1 VILTRRQLLARGAG
15 ATAGLALAR
24 SLGLPQAAAAAA
36 PAAPEDEA
44 VAFYL
49 TFMDTVVA
57 RVYSQWSETY
67 NAYRA
72 PGGTYSTVINARML
86 QVHATAAAAGHT
98 GASRDDE
105 RTRQLVATLLKSPV
119 PYRISGANTR
129 HDKMFHLPGWITS
142 LTDPEA
148 VMDKAVDPQVAQA
161 LTEAWRAGAVLGLE
175 AATLGQI
182 VDAVSAT
189 ARCAFFRYPGIRLNQ
204 LNWNCALYALD
215 AELTGA
221 TDLLRGDYREQML
234 RFATFATRAEH
245 PGGTP
250 NLGPGW
256 HFDYLPNH
264 DPSSMA
270 NLDSAEYA
278 NETLDCVRH
287 YATALAAGMTPLPA
301 FALDVFRAYA
311 QRTLYG
317 DWMHSGYLN
326 WDTGLGS
333 QRRYIGKVFAFAQQG
348 LMALATSPMA
358 QSDEDMGAHARW
370 LFDRGLDLYL
380 RWLGEG
386 PEGSVPPPVQFG
398 DLSHPEGPDDR
409 LLFAARMASNAAQAI
424 TLGLA
429 SVIGTQPPPMYS
441 FDPDSQRLAVSTPAY
456 ASAILVHNRHAVSYG
471 GLDPNRLFD
480 GRGQPVGC
488 TAGSGIANFIACIR
502 DRSGRVLLSTQMGED
517 ASMSIVATQAEGGA
531 VRTAIRSEG
540 DAAGPMPTSRASL
553 LSQSAGSVLR
563 AGPSSAPYP
572 RDAYAGPMHSVQAD
586 GRVTHGA
593 AAIATSHLFLADT
606 IRLDWEL
613 RLPAAAGWEVALPSY
628 GPLASPLVEGT
639 AGQTELTVGG
649 AGPELVGVREI
660 LMRSE
665 GGSYAIAPLQVPSG
679 ARLRAVHPPSDSGAA
694 RPGPT
699 LLIDGPALAKAR
711 SVNLSLLL
719 RVA

>member
-1 VILTRRQLLARGAG
+1 MILTRRQLLARGAG

-24 SLGLPQAAAAAA
+24 SLGLPRAAAAAA
-36 PAAPEDEA
+36 LAAPEDEA

-57 RVYSQWSETY
+57 RVYAQWSETY

-119 PYRISGANTR
+119 PYRTSGANTR

-175 AATLGQI
+175 AATLQQI

-221 TDLLRGDYREQML
+221 TDLLQGDYREQML

-358 QSDEDMGAHARW
+358 QSDEEMGAHARW

-429 SVIGTQPPPMYS
+429 SVTGVQPPPMYS

-456 ASAILVHNRHAVSYG
+456 ASAILVHNRRAVSYG

-502 DRSGRVLLSTQMGED
+502 DRGGRVLLSTQMGED
-517 ASMSIVATQAEGGA
+517 ASMSI
-531 VRTAIRSEG
+531 
-540 DAAGPMPTSRASL
+540 AAAPRE
-553 LSQSAGSVLR
+553 GSVLR
-563 AGPSSAPYP
+563 VGPNSAPYP
-572 RDAYAGPMHSVQAD
+572 RDAYAGTMHSVQAA

-613 RLPAAAGWEVALPSY
+613 KLPAAAGWEVALPSY
-628 GPLASPLVEGT
+628 GPLASLLVEH
-639 AGQTELTVGG
+639 AGGQAELTVGA
-649 AGPELVGVREI
+649 AGPVLEGVTEI
-660 LMRSE
+660 LVRSE
-665 GGSYAIAPLQVPSG
+665 GGSYAIVPLQVPSG

>member
-57 RVYSQWSETY
+57 RVYAQWSETY

-119 PYRISGANTR
+119 PYRISGVNTR

-161 LTEAWRAGAVLGLE
+161 LTEAWRAGAVLGLD
-175 AATLGQI
+175 AATLQQI

-215 AELTGA
+215 AQLTGA

-287 YATALAAGMTPLPA
+287 YTTALAAGMTPLPA

-311 QRTLYG
+311 RRTLYG

-348 LMALATSPMA
+348 LMALAISPMA
-358 QSDEDMGAHARW
+358 QSVEDMGAHARW

-386 PEGSVPPPVQFG
+386 PAGSVPPPVQFG

-429 SVIGTQPPPMYS
+429 SVPGVQPPPMYS
-441 FDPDSQRLAVSTPAY
+441 FDPDSQRLAVSTPVY
-456 ASAILVHNRHAVSYG
+456 ASAILVHNRRAVSYG

-480 GRGQPVGC
+480 ARGQPVGC

-502 DRSGRVLLSTQMGED
+502 DRGGRVLLSTQMGEH
-517 ASMSIVATQAEGGA
+517 ASMSIAAAPREGA
-531 VRTAIRSEG
+531 
-540 DAAGPMPTSRASL
+540 
-553 LSQSAGSVLR
+553 VLR

-593 AAIATSHLFLADT
+593 SAIATSHLFLPDT

-613 RLPAAAGWEVALPSY
+613 TLPAATGWEVALPSY
-628 GPLASPLVEGT
+628 GPLASLLVEST

-649 AGPELVGVREI
+649 AGLQVAGLREI

-665 GGSYAIAPLQVPSG
+665 EGTYTIVPLQVPSG
-679 ARLRAVHPPSDSGAA
+679 ARLRAVHPPSDAGAA

-699 LLIDGPALAKAR
+699 LLIDGPALAGAR
-711 SVNLSLLL
+711 SVSLSLLL
-719 RVA
+719 RAT

>member
-1 VILTRRQLLARGAG
+1 MCSLTRRGSLARGTGAAVGAALAG
-15 ATAGLALAR
+15 SGLAPDALAR
-24 SLGLPQAAAAAA
+24 VGRVRPAAAAAVGGQA
-36 PAAPEDEA
+36 ENEA
-44 VAFYL
+44 VASYL
-49 TFMDTVVA
+49 AFMDTVVA
-57 RVYSQWSETY
+57 RIHSEWSESFH
-67 NAYRA
+67 AYRA

-86 QVHATAAAAGHT
+86 QVHAAAAAAGHT

-105 RTRQLVATLLKSPV
+105 RTRQLVATLLKSPD
-119 PYRISGANTR
+119 PYRTSGANTR

-142 LTDPEA
+142 LTEPDA

-161 LTEAWRAGAVLGLE
+161 LTGAWRAGAVLGLE
-175 AATLGQI
+175 AATLQQI
-182 VDAVSAT
+182 VDSVSAT
-189 ARCAFFRYPGIRLNQ
+189 ARCSFFRYPGIRLNQ

-221 TDLLRGDYREQML
+221 SDLLQGDYREQML
-234 RFATFATRAEH
+234 RFATFATRAER

-256 HFDYLPNH
+256 HFSYLPNH

-301 FALDVFRAYA
+301 AALEVFRAYA

-348 LMALATSPMA
+348 LLAVATSPIV
-358 QSDEDMGAHARW
+358 QSDADMGAHARW

-398 DLSHPEGPDDR
+398 DDSHPEGPDDR

-424 TLGLA
+424 ALDLA
-429 SVIGTQPPPMYS
+429 SVAGEEPPPMYS
-441 FDPDSQRLAVSTPAY
+441 FDPDSQRLAVSTPTY
-456 ASAILVHNRHAVSYG
+456 ATAILVHNRRAVSYG
-471 GLDPNRLFD
+471 GLDLCRLFD
-480 GRGQPVGC
+480 GRAQPVGC
-488 TAGSGIANFIACIR
+488 TAGAGIANFLARIR
-502 DRSGRVLLSTQMGED
+502 DRGDEELLSTQLGED
-517 ASMSIVATQAEGGA
+517 AEMSIAAIQRDGS
-531 VRTAIRSEG
+531 VRH
-540 DAAGPMPTSRASL
+540 AGPT
-553 LSQSAGSVLR
+553 
-563 AGPSSAPYP
+563 SAPYP
-572 RDAYAGPMHSVQAD
+572 RDAYAGPMRSVQAA
-586 GRVTHGA
+586 GRVAHGA
-593 AAIATSHLFLADT
+593 AAIATSHLFTAET
-606 IRLDWEL
+606 IRLGWEL
-613 RLPAAAGWEVALPSY
+613 TLPAAARWELALPSY
-628 GPLASPLVEGT
+628 GPLASLLVER
-639 AGQTELTVGG
+639 AGEQLELAVG
-649 AGPELVGVREI
+649 ATGPTLQGVRQI
-660 LMRSE
+660 LVRSE
-665 GGSYAIAPLQVPSG
+665 GGSYAIVPLQAPSE
-679 ARLRAVHPPSDSGAA
+679 ARLRAVHPPSGAGAA

-699 LLIDGPALAKAR
+699 LLIEGPAVAGGAR
-711 SVNLSLLL
+711 SVSLSLLL